1 MLHRNAKLTPAGR
14 RLLVDRIASGRPVAH
29 VAAEMGVARQTAH
42 RWWRRF
48 VAEGESGL
56 QDRSCRPR
64 RSPRRTPRALER
76 RIERLR
82 RRQKLGPVRIGY
94 RLGLA
99 ASTVY
104 RVLCRLGLQRLSWLD
119 RPTGRVIRR
128 YEHPHPGDLLHMDIK
143 KLGRIPPGGGWRA
156 HGRGRAGA
164 RQRVGYAYIHSA
176 VDDHSRLAYSEVL
189 ADERAV
195 TVVAFWRRALAW
207 FADRGV
213 TAQAVLTDNG
223 SAYRSAD
230 FARACLAAGIRHRR
244 TRPYRPQTN
253 GKVERFNRTLLE
265 GMGLRSRLPL
275 RAGTHGRARA
285 LAAPLQSPPRS
296 HRPRRSTSAQPCHQ
310 PPGTVQL
317 ALDAPTEIVLFRVAQ
332 EAVGNALQHSGTDR
346 VRVSLRAGAGEA
358 LMTVQDWG
366 SGIDPTAAAVAR
378 EEGHH
383 LGLVG
388 MRERAELLGGSFA
401 IETVP
406 GKGTTISVRVPATA
420 GVGATAERA

>member
-265 GMGLRSRLPL
+265 EWAYVRVYRSEQART
-275 RAGTHGRARA
+275 ARARA

-296 HRPRRSTSAQPCHQ
+296 HRPRRSTSGQPCHQ

-317 ALDAPTEIVLFRVAQ
+317 VFIGPGMEQFGTRGVRGADEGVASSVHIYVNDL
-332 EAVGNALQHSGTDR
+332 ENHR
-346 VRVSLRAGAGEA
+346 
-358 LMTVQDWG
+358 
-366 SGIDPTAAAVAR
+366 AVAEKASATVSPIQDTPR
-378 EEGHH
+378 GDKQYTARDLEGQRWIFSEH
-383 LGLVG
+383 
-388 MRERAELLGGSFA
+388 
-401 IETVP
+401 
-406 GKGTTISVRVPATA
+406 VRDVDA
-420 GVGATAERA
+420 